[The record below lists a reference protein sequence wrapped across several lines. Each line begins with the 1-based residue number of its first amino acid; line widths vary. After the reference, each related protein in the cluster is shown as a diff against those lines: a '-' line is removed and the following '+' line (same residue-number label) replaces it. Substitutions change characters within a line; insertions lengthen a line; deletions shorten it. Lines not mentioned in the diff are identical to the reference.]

1 MKPAPGQKHTFYVGR
16 GHSSEGTAH
25 RIAELRHSTGVVGGR
40 QVSPAGRGGRSTAPR
55 ACYDDFADD
64 ARVVRQSKA
73 LVSLYL
79 RGRHIKCTTITST
92 QVWKTL
98 HPHIRKNALSLL
110 VLRLRNQTE
119 IEALADEL
127 GALHPDGKKGILA
140 LYREATD
147 EEYSYLYVDLTAKKP
162 ADMFY
167 RKWKKMSSRNES
179 DSAAQ

>member
-1 MKPAPGQKHTFYVGR
+1 MHNICVC
-16 GHSSEGTAH
+16 
-25 RIAELRHSTGVVGGR
+25 IA
-40 QVSPAGRGGRSTAPR
+40 
-55 ACYDDFADD
+55 DFADD
-64 ARVVRQSKA
+64 ARVVRQSRA

-92 QVWKTL
+92 QVWRAL
-98 HPHIRKNALSLL
+98 HPHIRKNALSLII
-110 VLRLRNQTE
+110 LRLRNQTE

-147 EEYSYLYVDLTAKKP
+147 EEYSYLYVDLPAKRP

-167 RKWKKMSSRNES
+167 RKWKKMSLRNES
-179 DSAAQ
+179 VSHEKGFDGAVENGGRRLGYPRQTKALRNR